1 MKAIRAIRSRRL
13 PGDVARARESSPKR
27 RESQDKGEEQA
38 TDASGVLTGVF
49 TSPSLSRRED
59 EVEKEKQVQRL
70 HALAKD
76 RVHGD
81 ALVLAEVKTNVII
94 SDEFT
99 FITELSYHLS
109 TRYRRPVSSIAVTV
123 HHGVCMF
130 FAGSFDPAY
139 ILTISAPREVL
150 YCSNNLVEHRR
161 NATQVMRHM
170 EESLG
175 VGCAR
180 GLVRLRTG
188 VDEKAAGTSSEE
200 SDTRGHY
207 SSIKCRRGPR

>member
-1 MKAIRAIRSRRL
+1 VTNVDNSGSEKMKAIRAIRSRRL

-81 ALVLAEVKTNVII
+81 ALVLAEVKTNVIVCRL
-94 SDEFT
+94 F
-99 FITELSYHLS
+99 LSKHSRLHGRWQLTTKPDLRRVHL
-109 TRYRRPVSSIAVTV
+109 
-123 HHGVCMF
+123 H
-130 FAGSFDPAY
+130 
-139 ILTISAPREVL
+139 
-150 YCSNNLVEHRR
+150 N
-161 NATQVMRHM
+161 
-170 EESLG
+170 
-175 VGCAR
+175 
-180 GLVRLRTG
+180 
-188 VDEKAAGTSSEE
+188 
-200 SDTRGHY
+200 
-207 SSIKCRRGPR
+207 